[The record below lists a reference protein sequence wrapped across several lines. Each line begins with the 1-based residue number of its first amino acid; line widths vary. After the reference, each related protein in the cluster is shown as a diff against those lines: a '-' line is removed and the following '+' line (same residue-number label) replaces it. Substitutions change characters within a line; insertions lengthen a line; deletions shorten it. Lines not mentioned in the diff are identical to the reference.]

1 MRADAGGSCD
11 AIHRGMTSSRGSVE
25 ILARATVRSYLGN
38 KYRNRHADFVR
49 TPALLIGSV
58 LLCLGASVQAASALA
73 PLRLAPCEQQYEFSD
88 VMDYLDPQF
97 RTRIGGIE
105 HNHLNS
111 DVEQLIKGQSTA
123 SPGGDLRFILGYVPN
138 HHRALSALMRLSLR
152 DRTEMPAESGP
163 LTVRCWLDRATV
175 FSPQDGT
182 SFMLYGIYLARNRLD
197 AEAAKQLEKA
207 AQLMPDNV
215 DVSYNLGLIYLELKD
230 YDKAVAQAKLAYAAG
245 YPLPGLKQKLAA
257 AGRPLH

>member
-11 AIHRGMTSSRGSVE
+11 AIHRDRTSSQGTVE
-25 ILARATVRSYLGN
+25 ILARATVRSSLGN

-49 TPALLIGSV
+49 TPALLFGPL
-58 LLCLGASVQAASALA
+58 LLCLAANVQAAGA
-73 PLRLAPCEQQYEFSD
+73 PALRLAPCEEQYEFYD

-97 RTRIGGIE
+97 RTRISGIE

-123 SPGGDLRFILGYVPN
+123 SPGGDLRFILGYIPN

-257 AGRPLH
+257 AGRPLN

>member
-1 MRADAGGSCD
+1 M
-11 AIHRGMTSSRGSVE
+11 
-25 ILARATVRSYLGN
+25 
-38 KYRNRHADFVR
+38 R
-49 TPALLIGSV
+49 TPALLIASL
-58 LLCLGASVQAASALA
+58 LLCLAANVEAAGA
-73 PLRLAPCEQQYEFSD
+73 PLRLAPCEEQYEFAD

-105 HNHLNS
+105 RNHLNA

-138 HHRALSALMRLSLR
+138 HHRALSGLMRLSLR

-182 SFMLYGIYLARNRLD
+182 AFMLYGIYLARNRLD
-197 AEAAKQLEKA
+197 AEAVQKLEEA
-207 AQLMPDNV
+207 ARLMPDNV
-215 DVSYNLGLIYLELKD
+215 DVNYNLGLIYLELKD
-230 YDKAVAQAKLAYAAG
+230 YDKAVAQAKRAYAEG
-245 YPLPGLKQKLAA
+245 YPLPGLRQKLAA
-257 AGRPLH
+257 AGRSLD